1 MLLSRPLRF
10 IRLAPPEFVRATWWG
25 WYLRLYSIKNNFGE
39 GLGHLRDTTGLQ
51 GYVRKLGND
60 PRNYSLSAI
69 SVRAKLLPVEGL
81 DLVFL
86 YVCLC

>member
-39 GLGHLRDTTGLQ
+39 GLGHLRDAVGLQ
-51 GYVRKLGND
+51 G
-60 PRNYSLSAI
+60 
-69 SVRAKLLPVEGL
+69 
-81 DLVFL
+81 
-86 YVCLC
+86 